1 MKIVRCL
8 VGKIQTNVKFHT
20 GPFFDPKILQTPQRP
35 TRLQFVLM
43 EGLVHWFRYGSK
55 RLGIKMSK
63 SWRTFCR
70 TMVMKSN
77 PKRAERKLFAC
88 VFGLDHQFATVKK
101 PMAFFPGKV
110 SSNLNRIQSQ
120 DLPRDNS
127 AGKFPEVS
135 MEKIICGSSAIAQN
149 YRRIVRITVSSHK
162 KPSWLCLKM
171 GYTLNCIA
179 I

>member
-101 PMAFFPGKV
+101 PMVFFSWKSLIKPQSDSIPG
-110 SSNLNRIQSQ
+110 
-120 DLPRDNS
+120 S
-127 AGKFPEVS
+127 AQRQLGWKIPGGFN
-135 MEKIICGSSAIAQN
+135 EKIICGSSAIAQN